1 MTDLSLP
8 LRDAID
14 IPESVHDD
22 DFVLQIHRAQLA
34 AQQTL
39 DDYVVTD
46 SIVEAFDKGL
56 TMVGS
61 TLATGSSKG
70 AFIHGSFGSGKS
82 HFMAVLHLL
91 LTGSRHARALEGLQG
106 AVSKHSALLDKKLLA
121 IDYHLIGAESF
132 ESALF
137 KGYLDKV
144 KAEHSDAPAPVL
156 HRSDS
161 LFEDADR
168 LRKQLGDDTFF
179 AAFDDGRAAASSG
192 WGTFASS
199 LSAAEYEAARTKPAG
214 DPDRQRVVAELV
226 RVYFTSSEH
235 TGTWLDMTSG
245 LQAMTAHA
253 KSLGYDGVVLFLDE
267 LVLWL
272 ANHLTDTNFIQSEA
286 AKVAKLVETGT
297 GALSVPLVSFVARQR
312 NLQDFLGGG
321 GVGAEQVALED
332 SFQWWEGRFEKI
344 TLAAANLPQ
353 VVNKRLLTPRDADGA
368 SALAAAVAKVKS
380 NPTAW
385 RHLLTDE
392 AGSAAVDFEQVY
404 PFSPALVDAMVALS
418 SIMQRERTA
427 LKIMSELL
435 SRGRD
440 ELTVGDVIT
449 VGDLFDAVVLGDSDP
464 LTEDMKSLFKA
475 ARTFYTQ
482 KMRPYL
488 LSRHGISEAAAHGL
502 DRTHHFR
509 RDDRL
514 AKTLLVAAIAPS
526 ATALKDLTASK
537 LSALNFGSVVSMLPG
552 QETTQ
557 VVALAK
563 EWAAE
568 FGEITVGQSGTDPVL
583 TLQLSGVDYDSILAN
598 VQNEDTHE
606 NRRALLRRVLAKEVG
621 AVQSGALGS
630 DHVLTHVWR
639 GQKRE
644 VDVVFGNVRDER
656 QLPFE
661 SLQALDG
668 RWKLVVDYPF
678 DDDDRTPVDDLVRI
692 QELKSTGSTTDTIVW
707 VPHFLTATRM
717 TDVGKLVVLDYLLTG
732 NRFDQYAAGL
742 PVNDREPARRQLA
755 NQRESLTEQVTTSL
769 RQAYGIDAATDDHLG
784 SRVPDDRTFESLAP
798 GHSPLRPSAATF
810 REAAGTVMR
819 DALSAQFPDHPQPDS
834 GSEEEVRVGELNAV
848 LELARRAM
856 DGGGRVEAVE
866 RPTANKVRRL
876 VKAYGVGTLN
886 EVTFVLNTMH
896 FRWSD
901 EFTKAAGSGE
911 VTVGVLRDALK
922 HLGLT
927 TQTEDLLILAWA
939 SLADRQFLRHGSVV
953 PAMGIGQL
961 TNDVTLREPT
971 LPDADEWSTALDRA
985 KTLFGI
991 GGDEY
996 HLSTAALQRVHDALR
1011 TRCHGLSGP
1020 TQDLVQV
1027 LTEHGDVLS
1036 LDAASPRLLH
1046 AHRGRDLV
1054 TEIAATR
1061 DAVEC
1066 IQVLAEF
1073 DLPVEPQPLARSIA
1087 SSSEVTAAVR
1097 GAQWTL
1103 LDQLPTLGDGR
1114 AQQILEDL
1122 RSAARADELHHDLR
1136 GALKTAAG
1144 DATRLLIDLRPK
1156 TPPKDSEIQHGHKA
1170 QPTFRSRRGTIELK
1184 HESEVSALAAQLE
1197 ELLRQTDADGSL
1209 RVDWSWE

>member
-1 MTDLSLP
+1 MTDLSLS

-14 IPESVHDD
+14 IPETVHDD

-34 AQQTL
+34 AEQTL
-39 DDYVVTD
+39 SDYVVTD
-46 SIVEAFDKGL
+46 SIVDAFDKGL
-56 TMVGS
+56 SMVAS
-61 TLATGSSKG
+61 TLTSGSSKG

-82 HFMAVLHLL
+82 HFMAVMELL
-91 LTGSRHARALEGLQG
+91 LNGNHHARALEGLQG
-106 AVSKHSALLDKKLLA
+106 TVAKHSKVLDRKLLT

-137 KGYLDKV
+137 KGYLDTIKD
-144 KAEHSDAPAPVL
+144 EHPDAAAPVL

-168 LRKQLGDDTFF
+168 LREQMGDDAFF
-179 AAFDDGRAAASSG
+179 GAFSDGSTGSSG
-192 WGTFASS
+192 WGSFASS
-199 LSAAEYEAARTKPAG
+199 LSAAEYDAARHKPAG
-214 DPDRQRVVAELV
+214 DADRQRVVGELV

-245 LQAMTAHA
+245 LQAMTSHA
-253 KSLGYDGVVLFLDE
+253 KSLGYEGIVLFLDE

-286 AKVAKLVETGT
+286 SKVAKLVETGA

-312 NLQDFLGGG
+312 NLKDFLGGG
-321 GVGAEQVALED
+321 AVGAEQVALED

-353 VVNKRLLTPRDADGA
+353 VVNKRLLTPRDAAGR
-368 SALAAAVAKVKS
+368 SALAAAVAKVRS
-380 NPTAW
+380 NSTAW
-385 RHLLTDE
+385 KHLLTDE

-464 LTEDMKSLFKA
+464 LTEDMKALFKA
-475 ARTFYTQ
+475 ARSFYTQ

-488 LSRHGISEAAAHGL
+488 LSRHGVTEAVAAGL
-502 DRTHHFR
+502 DRRHPFR

-514 AKTLLVAAIAPS
+514 AKTLLVAAIAPGAPS
-526 ATALKDLTASK
+526 LKNLTASK

-552 QETTQ
+552 QEAAQ

-568 FGEITVGQSGTDPVL
+568 FGEITVGQSGADPVI

-606 NRRALLRRVLAKEVG
+606 NRRALLRKLLAHQIG
-621 AVQSGALGS
+621 AVQTGALGS
-630 DHVLTHVWR
+630 DHALSHVWR

-644 VDVVFGNVRDER
+644 VDVVFGNVRDEQ

-661 SLQALDG
+661 ALQALDG

-678 DDDDRTPVDDLVRI
+678 DDDDRTPADDLVRL
-692 QELKSTGSTTDTIVW
+692 EDLKNAGRMSDTIIW

-717 TDVGKLVVLDYLLTG
+717 DDVGKLVVLDYLLTG
-732 NRFDQYAAGL
+732 NRFDQFATGL

-755 NQRESLTEQVTTSL
+755 NQRESLQDQVITSL
-769 RQAYGIDAATDDHLG
+769 RQAYAIDAATEDHLG
-784 SRVPDDRTFESLAP
+784 SRVPNERIFESLAS
-798 GHSPLRPSAATF
+798 GLSPLRPSAATF
-810 REAAGTVMR
+810 REAAESVMG
-819 DALSAQFPDHPQPDS
+819 DALTARFPNHPQPDP
-834 GSEEEVRVGELNAV
+834 GTEEVRAGELSAV
-848 LELARRAM
+848 LEVARRAM
-856 DGGGRVEAVE
+856 DEGGRIEALE
-866 RPTANKVRRL
+866 RPLANKVRR
-876 VKAYGVGTLN
+876 VVRAYGVGSLN
-886 EVTFVLNTMH
+886 EVTYVLNSMH

-911 VTVGVLRDALK
+911 ATVGSLREALVD
-922 HLGLT
+922 LGLT
-927 TQTEDLLILAWA
+927 KQTEDLLILAWA
-939 SLADRQFLRHGSVV
+939 ALVDRQFVRHGTVV
-953 PAMGIGQL
+953 PAPAIGQL

-971 LPDADEWSTALDRA
+971 LPGADEWTTALGRA
-985 KTLFGI
+985 KAIFGI

-996 HLSTAALQRVHDALR
+996 HLSTASMQRVHDALR
-1011 TRCHGLSGP
+1011 RKGTTLVPP
-1020 TQDLVQV
+1020 TQELVRV
-1027 LTEHGDVLS
+1027 
-1036 LDAASPRLLH
+1036 LDAHRELLGLDEASPRLMH

-1054 TEIAATR
+1054 GELAAAR
-1061 DAVEC
+1061 DGVET
-1066 IQVLAEF
+1066 IQLLAEF
-1073 DLPVEPQPLARSIA
+1073 DLPAEPQPLAKSLT
-1087 SSSEVTAAVR
+1087 SSAEVAAAVV
-1097 GAQWTL
+1097 GANWSLLEELMTL
-1103 LDQLPTLGDGR
+1103 DESR
-1114 AQQILEDL
+1114 AQEILEDL
-1122 RSAARADELHHDLR
+1122 RASAESDELHSGLGEALR
-1136 GALKTAAG
+1136 AAA
-1144 DATRLLIDLRPK
+1144 DATTALLVALRPK
-1156 TPPKDSEIQHGHKA
+1156 A
-1170 QPTFRSRRGTIELK
+1170 ELK
-1184 HESEVSALAAQLE
+1184 PPVDPPVLKPGPDTMVLSGPQEVSRLASRLE
-1197 ELLRQTDADGSL
+1197 ELLRESGDATHL
-1209 RVDWSWE
+1209 RVDWRWE